1 MTNTTSTNDSV
12 KAVLGKPATK
22 KGGFGKTLVTLAILA
37 ALGGGGYWYYQ
48 QQQQQHGITA
58 EAPAYQT
65 EAIKRGDLNITVTA
79 TGNLQPM
86 NKVDIGTEQSGTVA
100 EVLVDA
106 NAVVTK
112 GQVLAKLNTD
122 QLEDNITKA
131 EAALITAESKVAQA
145 KAQLTQADANILKAE
160 ASIQQAKAGERQSSA
175 QVQQVGAQVQ
185 QNNAQLQQANAQ
197 IQSADAQL
205 AQAKASTAEARANLG
220 RLQALYKSSGGK
232 LPSKAELDTAQAA
245 LQRVQ
250 AAEQASKSSADSSRA
265 NAAAARASIS
275 ASQANV
281 ESAKAGSGASTANVE
296 GLKASAAAI
305 KADKLSA
312 QAALEAAQ
320 AGVKEAQA
328 NLRSTQSDLAKAT
341 ITSPIDGVVLTRSVE
356 PGQTVAASLSAP
368 TLFTLAEDLK
378 QMELQVNVDEADVG
392 QVKEGQAAEF
402 TVDAWPGRKYQ
413 GTITLVSLGS
423 TLTDNVVSYLTK
435 LTVENADLTL
445 RPGMTANATISTQS
459 RKDVLLVPVAALR
472 YKPASPEDSKPAAG
486 QQSGGGIVAQLMPR
500 PPMQQTRQRGQ
511 GQGQG
516 QGGAAKGQ
524 GGGRRGGAG
533 EIWILKDGQPSA
545 VKVKIGLSDSKFAEV
560 SADELTE
567 GALVITGSGAGAK
580 P

>member
-1 MTNTTSTNDSV
+1 MTNSISTHDSV

-22 KGGFGKTLVTLAILA
+22 RAGFGKTLVTLAILA
-37 ALGGGGYWYYQ
+37 ALGSGGYWYYQ
-48 QQQQQHGITA
+48 QQQQTTTA
-58 EAPAYQT
+58 QIPAYQT
-65 EAIKRGDLNITVTA
+65 EAVKRGDLNITVTA

-86 NKVDIGTEQSGTVA
+86 NQVDIGTEQSGTVA
-100 EVLVDA
+100 EVLVDV

-122 QLEDNITKA
+122 QLEDSLTKA

-160 ASIQQAKAGERQSSA
+160 ASIQQAMAGERQAGA
-175 QVQQVGAQVQ
+175 QIQQVGAQVQ

-197 IQSADAQL
+197 IQSAEAQWM
-205 AQAKASTAEARANLG
+205 QAKASTAEARANLG
-220 RLQALYKSSGGK
+220 RLQTLYKTSGGK

-245 LQRVQ
+245 LQRTQ
-250 AAEQASKSSADSSRA
+250 AAEQAAKSNGDSSRA

-281 ESAKAGSGASTANVE
+281 ESATASSGASSANVA
-296 GLKASAAAI
+296 GLKASAAAT
-305 KADKLSA
+305 KAEKLSA
-312 QAALEAAQ
+312 QAALEAAR

-328 NLRSTQSDLAKAT
+328 NLRSAQSDLAKAT
-341 ITSPIDGVVLTRSVE
+341 ITSAIDGVVLTRSVE

-368 TLFTLAEDLK
+368 TLFVLAEDLK
-378 QMELQVNVDEADVG
+378 QMELQVNVDEANVG
-392 QVKEGQAAEF
+392 QVKEGQEAEF
-402 TVDAWPGRKYQ
+402 TVDAWPGRKYK

-435 LTVENADLTL
+435 LTVENPDLTL

-459 RKDVLLVPVAALR
+459 RKDVWLVPTAALR
-472 YKPASPEDSKPAAG
+472 YKPASPADSKPEATSSG
-486 QQSGGGIVAQLMPR
+486 QTGGGLVSQLMPR
-500 PPMQQTRQRGQ
+500 PPVQQTRQRGQ

-516 QGGAAKGQ
+516 GVGRGQ
-524 GGGRRGGAG
+524 GQGRRGGMG
-533 EIWILKDGQPSA
+533 EIWILQDGQPTA
-545 VKVKIGLSDSKFAEV
+545 VKVKLGLSDSKFTEI
-560 SADELTE
+560 SGEGISE
-567 GALVITGSGAGAK
+567 GALVITSANTGAK

>member
-12 KAVLGKPATK
+12 KAVLGKPASK
-22 KGGFGKTLVTLAILA
+22 NGSFGKTLLMLVILA
-37 ALGGGGYWYYQ
+37 GLGGGGYWYYQ
-48 QQQQQHGITA
+48 QQQQPSAMNQVQ
-58 EAPAYQT
+58 AYQT

-86 NKVDIGTEQSGTVA
+86 NKVDIGTEQSGKVD

-106 NAVVTK
+106 NAVVTQ

-122 QLEDNITKA
+122 QLEDSITKA

-160 ASIQQAKAGERQSSA
+160 ASIQQAMAGERQSTA
-175 QVQQVGAQVQ
+175 QIQQVGAQVQ

-197 IQSADAQL
+197 IQSAEAQL

-220 RLQALYKSSGGK
+220 RLQTLYKSSGGK

-245 LQRVQ
+245 VQRAQ
-250 AAEQASKSSADSSRA
+250 AAEQAAKSSTDSSRA

-281 ESAKAGSGASTANVE
+281 ASAKAGSGASSANVS
-296 GLKASAAAI
+296 GLKASAAAT
-305 KADKLSA
+305 KAEKLSA
-312 QAALEAAQ
+312 KAALEAAQ

-328 NLRSTQSDLAKAT
+328 NLRSAQSNLAKAT

-368 TLFTLAEDLK
+368 TLFVLAEDLK

-392 QVKEGQAAEF
+392 QVKEGQEAEF
-402 TVDAWPGRKYQ
+402 TVDAWAGRKYK
-413 GTITLVSLGS
+413 GMITLVSLGS
-423 TLTDNVVSYLTK
+423 TLNDNVVSYLTK
-435 LTVENADLTL
+435 LTVDNTDLTL

-459 RKDVLLVPVAALR
+459 RKDVLLVPNAALR
-472 YKPASPEDSKPAAG
+472 FKPTSASAADKPATA
-486 QQSGGGIVAQLMPR
+486 QSSGSLVSQLMPR
-500 PPMQQTRQRGQ
+500 PPMQQNRQRSQ

-516 QGGAAKGQ
+516 QGTS
-524 GGGRRGGAG
+524 GGAG
-533 EIWILKDGQPSA
+533 RGSRRGNTGEVWVLRDGVPSA
-545 VKVKIGLSDSKFAEV
+545 VKVKIGLSDSKLTEV
-560 SADELTE
+560 ISDELAD
-567 GALVITGSGAGAK
+567 GSVVITGAVTGNK

>member
-12 KAVLGKPATK
+12 KAVLGKPASK
-22 KGGFGKTLVTLAILA
+22 KGGFGKTLLMLAILA
-37 ALGGGGYWYYQ
+37 GLGGGGYWYYQ
-48 QQQQQHGITA
+48 QQQQPSALNQVQ
-58 EAPAYQT
+58 AYQT

-86 NKVDIGTEQSGTVA
+86 NKVDIGTEQSGKVD

-122 QLEDNITKA
+122 QLEDSITKA

-145 KAQLTQADANILKAE
+145 KAQLTQADANILKSE
-160 ASIQQAKAGERQSSA
+160 ASIQQAVAGERQSNA
-175 QVQQVGAQVQ
+175 QIQQVGAQVQ

-197 IQSADAQL
+197 IQSAEAQL

-220 RLQALYKSSGGK
+220 RLQTLYKSSGGK

-245 LQRVQ
+245 VQRTQ
-250 AAEQASKSSADSSRA
+250 AAEQAAKSSADSSRA

-281 ESAKAGSGASTANVE
+281 ESAKAGSGASSANVS
-296 GLKASAAAI
+296 GLKASAAAT
-305 KADKLSA
+305 KAEKLSA

-328 NLRSTQSDLAKAT
+328 NLRSAQSNLAKAT

-378 QMELQVNVDEADVG
+378 QMELQVNVDEANVG
-392 QVKEGQAAEF
+392 QVKEGQEAEF

-435 LTVENADLTL
+435 LNVANPDLTL

-459 RKDVLLVPVAALR
+459 RKDVLLVPNAALR
-472 YKPASPEDSKPAAG
+472 FKPASAEDKPAASG
-486 QQSGGGIVAQLMPR
+486 QQAGGGLVAQLMPR
-500 PPMQQTRQRGQ
+500 PPMQQNRQRGQ

-516 QGGAAKGQ
+516 QGGAGGAGR
-524 GGGRRGGAG
+524 GGRRSAG
-533 EIWILKDGQPSA
+533 EVWVVKDGIPTV
-545 VKVKIGLSDSKFAEV
+545 VKVKIGLSDSKFTEV
-560 SADELTE
+560 TTDELTE
-567 GALVITGSGAGAK
+567 GSVVIIGAGTGAK

>member
-22 KGGFGKTLVTLAILA
+22 KGGLGKTLVTLTILA

-48 QQQQQHGITA
+48 QQQHNITT
-58 EAPAYQT
+58 ETPAYQT

-86 NKVDIGTEQSGTVA
+86 NQVDIGTEQSGTVS
-100 EVLVDA
+100 EVLVDT
-106 NAVVTK
+106 NASVTK
-112 GQVLAKLNTD
+112 GQVLAKLSTD
-122 QLEDNITKA
+122 QLEDSITKA
-131 EAALITAESKVAQA
+131 EAALTTAESKVAQA
-145 KAQLTQADANILKAE
+145 KAQLTQADANILKSE
-160 ASIQQAKAGERQSSA
+160 ASIQQALAGERQSGAQIQQVDA
-175 QVQQVGAQVQ
+175 QVL

-197 IQSADAQL
+197 IQSAEAQL

-220 RLQALYKSSGGK
+220 RLQTLYKSSGGK

-245 LQRVQ
+245 LQRAQ
-250 AAEQASKSSADSSRA
+250 AAEQAAKSSADSSRA

-281 ESAKAGSGASTANVE
+281 ESAKAGSGASTANVA
-296 GLKASAAAI
+296 GLRASAAAT
-305 KADKLSA
+305 KAEKISA

-328 NLRSTQSDLAKAT
+328 NLRSAQSNLAKAT
-341 ITSPIDGVVLTRSVE
+341 ITSPVDGVVLTRSVE

-368 TLFTLAEDLK
+368 TLFVLAEDLK
-378 QMELQVNVDEADVG
+378 QMELQVNVDEANVG
-392 QVKEGQAAEF
+392 QVKEGQEAEF
-402 TVDAWPGRKYQ
+402 TVDAWPGRKYK

-435 LTVENADLTL
+435 LNVENPDLTL

-459 RKDVLLVPVAALR
+459 RKDVLLVPTAALR
-472 YKPASPEDSKPAAG
+472 YKPFSAEDSKASQG
-486 QQSGGGIVAQLMPR
+486 QPTGGGLVAQLMPR

-516 QGGAAKGQ
+516 GGRGQ
-524 GGGRRGGAG
+524 GRRGGGMG
-533 EIWILKDGQPSA
+533 EIWILKDGEPTA
-545 VKVKIGLSDSKFAEV
+545 VKVKIGLSDSKFTEV
-560 SADELTE
+560 LGDEVTE
-567 GALVITGSGAGAK
+567 GSLVITGASTGAK

>member
-1 MTNTTSTNDSV
+1 MTNTSPTNASV
-12 KAVLGKPATK
+12 KAVLGKPAGK
-22 KGGFGKTLVTLAILA
+22 KGGFGKTLISLMLLATLS
-37 ALGGGGYWYYQ
+37 GVGYWYYQ
-48 QQQQQHGITA
+48 QYQVKGGTKT

-65 EAIKRGDLNITVTA
+65 EALKRGDLNITVTA

-106 NAVVTK
+106 NAVVTT

-131 EAALITAESKVAQA
+131 EASLITAESKVAQA
-145 KAQLTQADANILKAE
+145 KAQVTQADANILKAE
-160 ASIQQAKAGERQSSA
+160 ASIQQALANERQSSA

-205 AQAKASTAEARANLG
+205 AQAKASTIEARANLG
-220 RLQALYKSSGGK
+220 RLQALYKTSGGK

-245 LQRVQ
+245 LQRTQ
-250 AAEQASKSSADSSRA
+250 AAEQAAKASADSARA

-281 ESAKAGSGASTANVE
+281 ESAKAGSGASSANVS
-296 GLKASAAAI
+296 GLRASAAAT
-305 KADKLSA
+305 KAEKLSA

-328 NLRSTQSDLAKAT
+328 NLRSARSNLAKAT
-341 ITSPIDGVVLTRSVE
+341 IISPIDGVVLTRSVE

-368 TLFTLAEDLK
+368 TLFVLAEDLK
-378 QMELQVNVDEADVG
+378 QMELQVSVDEANVG
-392 QVKEGQAAEF
+392 QVKEGQEAEF
-402 TVDAWPGRKYQ
+402 TVDAWPGRKYK
-413 GTITLVSLGS
+413 GKISLVSLGS

-435 LTVENADLTL
+435 LNVENADLSL
-445 RPGMTANATISTQS
+445 RPGMTANAIISTQS
-459 RKDVLLVPVAALR
+459 RKNVLLVPNAALR
-472 YKPASPEDSKPAAG
+472 FKPASPEDSAAGTG
-486 QQSGGGIVAQLMPR
+486 QQSGGLVAQLMPR
-500 PPMQQTRQRGQ
+500 PPMQQNRQRGQ
-511 GQGQG
+511 GQGAGRGQG
-516 QGGAAKGQ
+516 Q
-524 GGGRRGGAG
+524 GRRGGMG
-533 EIWILKDGQPSA
+533 EIWILKDNQATA
-545 VKVKIGLSDSKFAEV
+545 VKVKIGLSDSKSTEI
-560 SADELTE
+560 SGDELTE
-567 GALVITGSGAGAK
+567 GALVITGTSAGNK

>member
-1 MTNTTSTNDSV
+1 MTNIQSSHDSV
-12 KAVLGKPATK
+12 KAVLGQPAAK
-22 KGGFGKTLVTLAILA
+22 KSGFGKRLVTLVILA

-48 QQQQQHGITA
+48 QYQANGGVKT
-58 EAPAYQT
+58 EVPAYQT
-65 EAIKRGDLNITVTA
+65 EVLKRGDLNLTVIA

-86 NKVDIGTEQSGTVA
+86 NQVDIGTEQSGTVA

-106 NAVVTK
+106 NATVTK
-112 GQVLAKLNTD
+112 GQILAKLNTN
-122 QLEDNITKA
+122 QLEDNLTKA
-131 EAALITAESKVAQA
+131 EAALITAEAKVAQA

-160 ASIQQAKAGERQSSA
+160 ASIQQALAGERQSSA
-175 QVQQVGAQVQ
+175 QIQQVGAQVQ
-185 QNNAQLQQANAQ
+185 QNQAQLQQANAQ
-197 IQSADAQL
+197 IQSAEAQL
-205 AQAKASTAEARANLG
+205 AQAKASTAEARAQLG
-220 RLQALYKSSGGK
+220 RLQTLYKTSGGK
-232 LPSKAELDTAQAA
+232 LPSKAELTTAQAA
-245 LQRVQ
+245 LQRAQ
-250 AAEQASKSSADSSRA
+250 AAEQAAKSSADSSRA
-265 NAAAARASIS
+265 NATAARASIS

-281 ESAKAGSGASTANVE
+281 ESAKAGSGASSANVS
-296 GLKASAAAI
+296 GLKASAAAT
-305 KADKLSA
+305 KAEKLSA

-328 NLRSTQSDLAKAT
+328 NVRSAQANLAKAT

-378 QMELQVNVDEADVG
+378 QMELQVSVDEANVG

-413 GTITLVSLGS
+413 GKITLVSLGS

-435 LTVENADLTL
+435 LNVENTDLTL

-459 RKDVLLVPVAALR
+459 RKAVLLVPNAALR
-472 YKPASPEDSKPAAG
+472 FKPASPEEAKTTAPA
-486 QQSGGGIVAQLMPR
+486 QQTGGGLVSQLMPR
-500 PPMQQTRQRGQ
+500 PPMQRQRGQ

-516 QGGAAKGQ
+516 GAGRGQ
-524 GGGRRGGAG
+524 GQGRRSGRG
-533 EIWILKDGQPSA
+533 EIWILKDGIPSA
-545 VKVKIGLSDSKFAEV
+545 VKVKIGLSDSKFTEV

-567 GALVITGSGAGAK
+567 GDLVITGAAIGAK

>member
-1 MTNTTSTNDSV
+1 MTNTISTNDSV
-12 KAVLGKPATK
+12 KAVLGKPANK
-22 KGGFGKTLVTLAILA
+22 KGSFGKTLVTLAILT
-37 ALGGGGYWYYQ
+37 ALGAGGYWYYQ
-48 QQQQQHGITA
+48 QYQAHGGVQT

-65 EAIKRGDLNITVTA
+65 EALKRGDLNITVTA

-100 EVLVDA
+100 EVLVDV
-106 NAVVTK
+106 NAIVTK

-131 EAALITAESKVAQA
+131 EAALISAESKVAQA

-160 ASIQQAKAGERQSSA
+160 ASIQQALAGERQSSA
-175 QVQQVGAQVQ
+175 QIQQVGAQVQ

-205 AQAKASTAEARANLG
+205 AQAKASSAEARANLG
-220 RLQALYKSSGGK
+220 RLQTLYKTSGGK
-232 LPSKAELDTAQAA
+232 LPSKAELDSAQAA
-245 LQRVQ
+245 LQRSQ
-250 AAEQASKSSADSSRA
+250 AAEQAAKSSADSARA

-281 ESAKAGSGASTANVE
+281 ESAKASSGASSANVA
-296 GLKASAAAI
+296 GLKASAAAT
-305 KADKLSA
+305 KAEKLSA

-328 NLRSTQSDLAKAT
+328 NLRSAQSNLAKAT
-341 ITSPIDGVVLTRSVE
+341 ITSPIDGVVLQRSVE

-378 QMELQVNVDEADVG
+378 QMELQVSVDEANVA

-402 TVDAWPGRKYQ
+402 TVDAWPGRRYQ

-435 LTVENADLTL
+435 LNVENADLSL

-459 RKDVLLVPVAALR
+459 RKDVLLVPNAALR
-472 YKPASPEDSKPAAG
+472 YKPTSPDEAKPAATG
-486 QQSGGGIVAQLMPR
+486 QQSGGLVAQLMPR
-500 PPMQQTRQRGQ
+500 PPMQNRQRGQ

-516 QGGAAKGQ
+516 FGRGQ
-524 GGGRRGGAG
+524 GQGRRGGMG
-533 EIWILKDGQPSA
+533 EIWILKNGQPTA
-545 VKVKIGLSDSKFAEV
+545 VKVKIGLSDSKSTEVAGDDLAEG
-560 SADELTE
+560 D
-567 GALVITGSGAGAK
+567 LVITGSGAGGK